1 MQNNQ
6 KLIELLEKYKSGTI
20 SAEEKALL
28 DDWYNQVASA
38 KSAPAADNDDVQAS
52 LRRIRNRL
60 PVERDP
66 VRIWPKLA
74 AAATLLILAGGL
86 LYFYTLLHPQ
96 VTRPVALHTPGQ
108 LTNNKVILQLASGKK
123 IELNSQQEGITI
135 KGKQVIYNNGNI
147 ITAAGTAQVQNMTL
161 STPKGSQY
169 RITLPDGTQVWLNA
183 TTRLTYPDRFEGD
196 NRIVQLDGEAY
207 FEVSPDV
214 HPFIVK
220 SRGQEVVVLG
230 TSFNIMAYENEPYI
244 ETALVS
250 GAVKVNATVLKP
262 GFKTQLSPDGTQVLT
277 ADLKA
282 ITAWKDGMFY
292 FRNANLTTIMRQL
305 QRWYDI
311 DVEYKT
317 MRTEDEFTGQIP
329 RNKPLEKVLEILQ
342 LSGVN
347 CKVEGRKLIV
357 N

>member
-1 MQNNQ
+1 MQDNQ
-6 KLIELLEKYKSGTI
+6 KLIELLEKYKTGTI
-20 SAEEKALL
+20 SAEEKAVLEA
-28 DDWYNQVASA
+28 WYNQAAAS
-38 KSAPAADNDDVQAS
+38 KSAPVADADVQES

-60 PVERDP
+60 PMERKP
-66 VRIWPKLA
+66 AKIWPKLA
-74 AAATLLILAGGL
+74 AAATLLLLAGGL
-86 LYFYTLLHPQ
+86 LYFYNLPQ
-96 VTRPVALHTPGQ
+96 PQTFVPVAVHTPAQ
-108 LTNNKVILQLASGKK
+108 PNSNKVILQLASGKK
-123 IELNSQQEGITI
+123 IELNSQQEGITV
-135 KGKQVIYNNGNI
+135 KGKQVVYNNGNI
-147 ITAAGTAQVQNMTL
+147 VTTAATTQVQYMTL

-183 TTRLTYPDRFEGD
+183 ATKLTYPDRFEGD
-196 NRIVQLDGEAY
+196 NREVQLDGEA
-207 FEVSPDV
+207 FFDVTPDV

-220 SRGQEVVVLG
+220 SRGQAVVVLG
-230 TSFNIMAYENEPYI
+230 TTFNIMAYDDESYI

-250 GAVKVNATVLKP
+250 GSVKVNETILKP
-262 GFKTQLSPDGTQVLT
+262 GYKAQLSPEGTQVLN

-292 FRNANLTTIMRQL
+292 FRNANLTTIMHQL

-311 DVEYKT
+311 DVVYKT
-317 MRTEDEFTGQIP
+317 TRTGDEFTGQIP

-347 CKVEGRKLIV
+347 CTVEGRKLIV

>member
-1 MQNNQ
+1 MQDNQ
-6 KLIELLEKYKSGTI
+6 KIIELLEKYRSGTI
-20 SAEEKALL
+20 SAEEQAML
-28 DDWYNQVASA
+28 DAWYNQVAAA
-38 KSAPAADNDDVQAS
+38 KSAPIADDDVQAS
-52 LRRIRNRL
+52 LRHIRNRL
-60 PVERDP
+60 PMERKQQ
-66 VRIWPKLA
+66 RIWPKLA
-74 AAATLLILAGGL
+74 AAATLLLLAGGL
-86 LYFYTLLHPQ
+86 LYFYNIPQ
-96 VTRPVALHTPGQ
+96 SAVPAPAAVRAPGQ
-108 LTNNKVILQLASGKK
+108 RNADKVTLQLASGKK

-135 KGKQVIYNNGNI
+135 KGKQVVYNNGNI
-147 ITAAGTAQVQNMTL
+147 VTTATTAQVQYMTL

-169 RITLPDGTQVWLNA
+169 RITLPDGTQVWVNA
-183 TTRLTYPDRFEGD
+183 TTRLTYPDRFEG
-196 NRIVQLDGEAY
+196 NERVVQLDGEAY

-220 SRGQEVVVLG
+220 SHGQDVIVLG
-230 TSFNIMAYENEPYI
+230 TSFNIMAYNDESYI

-250 GAVKVNATVLKP
+250 GSVKVNGTVLKP
-262 GFKTQLSPDGTQVLT
+262 GYKTQISPAGTQVLT

-292 FRNANLTTIMRQL
+292 FRNANLTTIMHQL

-317 MRTEDEFTGQIP
+317 TRSGDEFTGQIP
-329 RNKPLEKVLEILQ
+329 RNKPLERVLEILQ

-347 CKVEGRKLIV
+347 CTVEGRKLIV